1 MGEVPFHDVFIH
13 GLIRD
18 DQGRKFSK
26 SLGNGIDPLDVIN
39 KYGADA
45 LRLTLITGNAPGND
59 MRFYWE
65 RMDAS
70 RNFCNKLWNA
80 SRFVL
85 MNLPE
90 EEEAG
95 ELLRLTEADQWILS
109 KVNRLAKDVTDNME
123 HYELGLAVDK
133 IHDFLWDEYCDWYIE
148 MVKPRLYDSN
158 DPTRKA
164 ALWTL
169 QEVLKNALKLL
180 HPYMPFI
187 TEEIFQHLQDK
198 EETIMLS
205 PWPEYK
211 EEWNFADIEA
221 QMDQIKETVRS
232 IRNLR
237 AERNVAPSK
246 KAKVYVVSPK
256 EETRQMYAQAEV
268 YLKTL
273 ASASD
278 IIIQETAEGIDSN
291 AVRCVV
297 ENAVVYIP
305 LEDLVDLAKEKE
317 RLEKERT
324 KMEKEIDRVEK
335 KLANQGFLAKA
346 PQALIEEERAKG
358 VKYRDMLANIQ
369 AQLAKITEH

>member
-1 MGEVPFHDVFIH
+1 
-13 GLIRD
+13 
-18 DQGRKFSK
+18 
-26 SLGNGIDPLDVIN
+26 
-39 KYGADA
+39 
-45 LRLTLITGNAPGND
+45 
-59 MRFYWE
+59 
-65 RMDAS
+65 
-70 RNFCNKLWNA
+70 
-80 SRFVL
+80 